1 MNKVSRSD
9 MKIIKIFQEN
19 NEVIELI
26 DNDNTNRVE
35 YTAQLKNIFES
46 NDVVILETST
56 GSVIIRPHKINA
68 ILVSDDNELSGEDD
82 EIVQNTEDF
91 IRG

>member
-1 MNKVSRSD
+1 

-19 NEVIELI
+19 NEIIELI
-26 DNDNTNRVE
+26 DNDDTNRVE

-46 NDVVILETST
+46 NDVMILETSS

>member
-1 MNKVSRSD
+1 

-19 NEVIELI
+19 NEIIELI
-26 DNDNTNRVE
+26 DNDDTNRVE

-46 NDVVILETST
+46 NDVMILETSS

-68 ILVSDDNELSGEDD
+68 ILVNDDNELSGEDN
-82 EIVQNTEDF
+82 EIIQNTEDF